1 MKAKIGGFLHLAVG
15 EEATV
20 VGTTSA
26 LRPEDYLM
34 STYRE
39 HGQALA
45 RGTDPK
51 AVMAELFGR
60 EGGVSRGRGGSMHLY
75 DAERRFLGGYGIV
88 GGNLPLAA
96 GVALASD
103 YRGEDDGLATSPAV
117 VGALVQLFESDY
129 RSGLRTVVEG
139 GNPQFSAEEVHQ
151 RVDDVFVYSP
161 LEATL
166 GRLRGWI
173 SHDSR
178 EAGRALGDRL
188 WMLTFGGNL
197 WFPAELKAA
206 FERDV
211 PEARIEEVADGAV
224 SRPDQTAEIVRRITR
239 C

>member
-1 MKAKIGGFLHLAVG
+1 M
-15 EEATV
+15 
-20 VGTTSA
+20 
-26 LRPEDYLM
+26 
-34 STYRE
+34 
-39 HGQALA
+39 
-45 RGTDPK
+45 
-51 AVMAELFGR
+51 
-60 EGGVSRGRGGSMHLY
+60 
-75 DAERRFLGGYGIV
+75 
-88 GGNLPLAA
+88 
-96 GVALASD
+96 
-103 YRGEDDGLATSPAV
+103 
-117 VGALVQLFESDY
+117 
-129 RSGLRTVVEG
+129 
-139 GNPQFSAEEVHQ
+139 HQ

-197 WFPAELKAA
+197 WFPAELKDA

-224 SRPDQTAEIVRRITR
+224 SRPDLTAEVVRRITH

>member
-1 MKAKIGGFLHLAVG
+1 MPKLRLPDGVELHWEERGQGPLVVIAFGEALHRAV
-15 EEATV
+15 EA
-20 VGTTSA
+20 SA
-26 LRPEDYLM
+26 LRPELV
-34 STYRE
+34 
-39 HGQALA
+39 A
-45 RGTDPK
+45 
-51 AVMAELFGR
+51 AV
-60 EGGVSRGRGGSMHLY
+60 VS
-75 DAERRFLGGYGIV
+75 
-88 GGNLPLAA
+88 P
-96 GVALASD
+96 GVAALGSGAD

-117 VGALVQLFESDY
+117 VGALVQLFETDY
-129 RSGLRTVVEG
+129 RSGLRTTVEG
-139 GNPQFSAEEVHQ
+139 GNPQFSPEEVHQ
-151 RVDDVFVYSP
+151 RINDVVVYSP

-197 WFPAELKAA
+197 WFPAELKDA

-224 SRPDQTAEIVRRITR
+224 SRPDLTAEIVRRITR